1 MWHNIDMPD
10 QLATLSQSSL
20 QDYHDCPRRFELR
33 YLRRLAYPA
42 IETEPALENEK
53 HQQEGE
59 YFHRLVQQHL
69 IGIPAEQIGKLANTD
84 NLQRWWEN
92 YMNASDLRVLT
103 SSPKGKEPGGL
114 HAETTLSAPLGKFR
128 LVAKY
133 DLIAIDNEKIVI
145 YDWKTYRKRPRNEW
159 LAIRWQT
166 RVYRALLVQAGAHL
180 NGGKPI
186 APEQIEMIYWFADF
200 PNDPARFIYKADQ
213 FKRDCDALTKLADE
227 ITNASSGSTTLTT
240 GFPKTDQA
248 AKCNYCPYR
257 SYCNR
262 GIRAGDVLD
271 AELETEAEE
280 LFDINFEQIG
290 EIAF

>member
-1 MWHNIDMPD
+1 MWQNIVMPD
-10 QLATLSQSSL
+10 LTTLSQSSL

-33 YLRRLAYPA
+33 YLQRLAYPA

-59 YFHRLVQQHL
+59 YFHRLIQQHL
-69 IGIPAEQIGKLANTD
+69 IGIPAEQISKLANTD

-92 YMNASDLRVLT
+92 YLNASDLRVLAQR
-103 SSPKGKEPGGL
+103 PVGKELGGVY
-114 HAETTLSAPLGKFR
+114 AEATLFAPLGKFR

-133 DLIAIDNEKIVI
+133 DLIAINKDKVTI
-145 YDWKTYRKRPRNEW
+145 YDWKTYRKRPKHEW
-159 LAIRWQT
+159 LAVRWQT

-180 NGGKPI
+180 NNGKSFM
-186 APEQIEMIYWFADF
+186 PEQIEMIYWFADF
-200 PNDPARFIYKADQ
+200 PAEPARFIYKADQ
-213 FKRDCDALTKLADE
+213 YKRDWNTLIKIAEEIKNATSFPLTAE
-227 ITNASSGSTTLTT
+227 VS
-240 GFPKTDQA
+240 
-248 AKCNYCPYR
+248 KCNYCPYR

-262 GIRAGDVLD
+262 GIGAGDAAD
-271 AELETEAEE
+271 AELETEADE